1 VLSEANLTQQAH
13 AFRLIADLAP
23 TLKEGELRV
32 LIALSS
38 LFATTEHR
46 SGRISASNLAKAAKL
61 TEPNVRK
68 AIDSLEQRS
77 LIAKRKG
84 TATEPSGYG
93 LIFLNITKMP
103 ERGGSFKDPPSIEER
118 AQAGASI
125 DSIKPD
131 SIIDRLLKAK
141 PKNFDPVEIEE
152 ARAWV
157 HGYQAKLGK
166 NKNPHP
172 PDDTILCQI
181 ITALGWE
188 DEFRC
193 EDVENLADFKALIVE
208 VSAID
213 PDFHAFRWGPRGS
226 GHRKPAPPWRALVR
240 RR

>member
-1 VLSEANLTQQAH
+1 VLSEAVQRDKARAH
-13 AFRLIADLAP
+13 DLIADLAP

-103 ERGGSFKDPPSIEER
+103 ERGGSFKDPPPQGSQKTQGLFETHP
-118 AQAGASI
+118 AQ
-125 DSIKPD
+125 K
-131 SIIDRLLKAK
+131 
-141 PKNFDPVEIEE
+141 
-152 ARAWV
+152 
-157 HGYQAKLGK
+157 
-166 NKNPHP
+166 
-172 PDDTILCQI
+172 
-181 ITALGWE
+181 
-188 DEFRC
+188 
-193 EDVENLADFKALIVE
+193 
-208 VSAID
+208 
-213 PDFHAFRWGPRGS
+213 
-226 GHRKPAPPWRALVR
+226 APPEVGLLQTHHL
-240 RR
+240 